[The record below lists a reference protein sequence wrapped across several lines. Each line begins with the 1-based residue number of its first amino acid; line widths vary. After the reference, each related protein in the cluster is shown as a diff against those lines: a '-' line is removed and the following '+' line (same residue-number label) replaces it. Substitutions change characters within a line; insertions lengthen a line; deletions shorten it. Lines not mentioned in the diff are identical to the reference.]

1 MRDTC
6 LSQSIWLSEEGRLP
20 GPAAIAG
27 MAQNRFGK
35 NAFRKTG
42 ALTAAA
48 VLGLVAVLGACSSD
62 TGTAGV
68 DGDTAAGVDI
78 SRQATGDLTA
88 NGGARRLTED
98 QTQAIADSIQQ
109 TGAKNVILIIGDGT
123 ANQELTLARNYQW
136 GAGGQ
141 IPGIDQLPLSG
152 DYTTYA
158 LNKTTHKPDFTTD
171 SAASGTAWSTGTK
184 TYNGAVGVDVNGKP
198 QRSIIEIAR
207 ANGIRTGNVTTTE
220 LQDATPAVQVAH
232 VSQRKCYGPKE
243 TTEKCPE
250 NALEKGGAGSITE
263 QLLAARADVTFG
275 GGWSTFAQTATAG
288 KYQGQTL
295 EAQAKERG
303 YQIVRS
309 AGEMN
314 ALTEAS
320 QDKPVLGVFADGN
333 LPRMW
338 GKTTAVKDGNKQP
351 ATKCSPNADFTAG
364 TPKLGAMTQK
374 AIDLLKNDKGFFLQ
388 VESGSVDKANHDA
401 DPCGQIGE
409 TVQLSDAVSTA
420 LKFAKNSKD
429 TLVIVTGDHA
439 HTSQIVEADPEMT
452 LPGLSKV
459 LLGRD
464 GEPIAVSYGTSL
476 EPGEETHTG
485 GQVRIAAYGPG
496 AANVVGLTDQTDPF
510 FYITD
515 LLGLDRSKK

>member
-1 MRDTC
+1 MTRKT
-6 LSQSIWLSEEGRLP
+6 R
-20 GPAAIAG
+20 
-27 MAQNRFGK
+27 GK
-35 NAFRKTG
+35 KNIRRTG
-42 ALTAAA
+42 ALAAAA
-48 VLGLVAVLGACSSD
+48 VGLTTLLSACGSD
-62 TGTAGV
+62 TGA
-68 DGDTAAGVDI
+68 DGDKAAGVDI
-78 SRQATGDLTA
+78 SRAAVGDVTD
-88 NGGARRLTED
+88 NGGARRLDGD
-98 QTQAIADSIQQ
+98 QTQAIADSIQKS
-109 TGAKNVILIIGDGT
+109 GAKNVILIIGDGT

-158 LNKTTHKPDFTTD
+158 LNKDTGKPDFTTD
-171 SAASGTAWSTGTK
+171 SAASGTAWATGTK
-184 TYNGAVGVDVNGKP
+184 TYNGAVGVDVKGAP
-198 QRSIIEIAR
+198 QRSILEIAR
-207 ANGIRTGNVTTTE
+207 ANGLRTGNVTTTE

-232 VSQRKCYGPKE
+232 VSQRKCYGPVE
-243 TTEKCPE
+243 TAEKCPE

-275 GGWSTFAQTATAG
+275 GGWETFAQTARAG
-288 KYQGQTL
+288 EFEGKTL

-309 AGEMN
+309 ADEMKKV
-314 ALTEAS
+314 TEAS

-333 LPRMW
+333 LPRLW
-338 GKTTAVKDGNKQP
+338 DKATAVKDGNKQAPVTCAPNP
-351 ATKCSPNADFTAG
+351 AFTPA
-364 TPKLGAMTQK
+364 TPKLGEMTGK
-374 AIDLLKNDKGFFLQ
+374 AIDLLSGDQGFFLQ

-409 TVQLSDAVSTA
+409 TVQLSDAVDTA
-420 LKFAKNSKD
+420 LDFAKKNKD

-439 HTSQIVEADPEMT
+439 HTSQIVEADPEKS
-452 LPGLSKV
+452 LPGLTKV
-459 LLGRD
+459 LMGHD
-464 GEPIAVSYGTSL
+464 GAPLAVSYGTSL
-476 EPGEETHTG
+476 EPGEEEHTG

-515 LLGLDRSKK
+515 QLGLDRNKK